1 MGMVVYVVRAVGGKT
16 DGFVVG
22 KGVMLMMLGR
32 DAEGPSS
39 QGGGG
44 GSPSR

>member
-1 MGMVVYVVRAVGGKT
+1 MVLWW
-16 DGFVVG
+16 G
-22 KGVMLMMLGR
+22 KGEMLMMLGR

-39 QGGGG
+39 PGGGG